1 MLFCD
6 NVDDFVRS
14 VGERWSETHPARYV
28 PHTTGPTELGDPIRT
43 IADHLRAGGTPVE
56 KAVCC
61 IPWVSAA
68 NLPLGM
74 YPRYMVFMLRATCAA
89 LKISRPDL
97 HRALMN
103 GTAAT
108 TVVPVVGVRVG
119 MLASLGAPVGFDKAA
134 VGRFMHYDEKRKHLW
149 VKRATSDLGSI
160 AWRAEF
166 ELDLAIPKS
175 TVELLF
181 AWARMA
187 PLVACMASTS
197 EYALGP
203 GYSVPF
209 VQRSISSTFRNHLSP
224 EAYAASGVSSA
235 LTWDFALQAS
245 IGGYPEGAVH
255 AWAGD
260 PLLALCAETRV
271 IDDPAAAEINRARQR
286 TVADKYNKAL
296 SRRGSTE
303 PNVEWNAMW
312 AAVRAARSDSVVLDD
327 DTISVATALMSE
339 AAEGDIGPSDSIT
352 ATQTRAPSRAP
363 SPPPAMTGAAR
374 EHIHQIL
381 HAAHSS
387 MPQAASVA
395 AGAQDNMSV
404 RW

>member
-1 MLFCD
+1 MFCD
-6 NVDDFVRS
+6 NVDDFVRA
-14 VGERWSETHPARYV
+14 VGERWSETHPARFV
-28 PHTTGPTELGDPIRT
+28 PHTTGPVELGDPIRT
-43 IADHLRAGGTPVE
+43 VAEHLRAGGEPVE
-56 KAVCC
+56 KAVCA
-61 IPWVSAA
+61 IPWVSAG
-68 NLPLGM
+68 NLPLSL
-74 YPRYMVFMLRATCAA
+74 YPKYMVFMLRATCAA

-119 MLASLGAPVGFDKAA
+119 MLAALGAPVGFDKAA
-134 VGRFMHYDEKRKHLW
+134 VGRFMYYDEKRKHLW
-149 VKRATSDLGSI
+149 IKRATSDLGCI

-166 ELDLAIPKS
+166 EADLPIPKS
-175 TVELLF
+175 TIELLF

-187 PLVACMASTS
+187 PLVACMASTA

-209 VQRSISSTFRNHLSP
+209 VQRSISSTLRAHLSP
-224 EAYAASGVSSA
+224 EAYAVAGMSSA

-296 SRRGSTE
+296 SRRSGVE
-303 PNVEWNAMW
+303 PTVEWDAMW
-312 AAVRAARSDSVVLDD
+312 AAVRSARAEPLVASD
-327 DTISVATALMSE
+327 DTISIATALMSE
-339 AAEGDIGPSDSIT
+339 ADEGLLGPSDSIT

-363 SPPPAMTGAAR
+363 SPPPAVSGAAR
-374 EHIHQIL
+374 EQIHHML
-381 HAAHSS
+381 HAAHAS